1 MLVLFPSDPFDT
13 WKVDADWAEE
23 ARIAQECGHQVAY
36 IHHESLVND
45 DDPGAAVKKIPD
57 FDEPTRALYR
67 GWMLTSD
74 QYRQLYEKLQ
84 ACRVDLVTTPEQYK
98 NTHEL
103 PGWYGALAGATP
115 DSRWFPATDVMSGE
129 GRELDPVVLD
139 AARQMAPCIIKDYV
153 KSRKHEWG
161 EACFIPDADSA
172 AAVISNFIERQ
183 GDSLQGGLVLRDFV
197 PLKSLGKHPKSGMP
211 MSEEY
216 RFFWLNGHV
225 ACLSEYWPEEMYE
238 TEEIEIPEPEGGW
251 EEGMGRTITVPKSIE
266 NLPSFEEL
274 TEFGRG
280 IDSPFFTMDLAMTED
295 EEWIVMEIG
304 DGQVS
309 GFPQMPT
316 DAQKFYPGLEPLLNH
331 RHAPA
336 PPHRDTSRPQ
346 ALTRVQMDPMTCA
359 VPGCDHTDHGGGMFM
374 HPRCHVGT
382 PTWCSY
388 GNGVVTISC
397 AECDQVVAR
406 IAVDP
411 GKPVQH

>member
-23 ARIAQECGHQVAY
+23 ARIAQECGHEVAY
-36 IHHESLVND
+36 VHYESLVND
-45 DDPGAAVKKIPD
+45 GDARQAVKRVPD
-57 FDEPTRALYR
+57 QEEPSLAIYR
-67 GWMLTSD
+67 GWMLTAS
-74 QYRQLYEKLQ
+74 QYEALYGALQ
-84 ACRVDLVTTPEQYK
+84 SHLVDLLTSPDSYEAA
-98 NTHEL
+98 HHL
-103 PGWYGALAGATP
+103 PGWYDALEGRTP
-115 DSRWFPATDVMSGE
+115 ESRWFPLEDLRSESGM
-129 GRELDPVVLD
+129 DWKAVVE
-139 AARQMAPCIIKDYV
+139 AAREMAPCIIKDYV
-153 KSRKHEWG
+153 KSRKHEWK
-161 EACFIPDADSA
+161 EACFIPDAA
-172 AAVISNFIERQ
+172 AASDVVANFLERQ
-183 GDSLQGGLVLRDFV
+183 DDSLQGGLVLRKFV
-197 PLKSLGKHPKSGMP
+197 PLKSIGKHPQSGMP

-238 TEEIEIPEPEGGW
+238 TEEIEMPEPEGGW

-266 NLPSFEEL
+266 NLPSFDEL
-274 TEFGRG
+274 AEFVRG
-280 IDSPFFTMDLAMTED
+280 IGSPFFTMDLAMTED

-316 DAQKFYPGLEPLLNH
+316 DAQKFYPALEPFLNH
-331 RHAPA
+331 RHAP
-336 PPHRDTSRPQ
+336 PPHKDASRLP
-346 ALTRVQMDPMTCA
+346 ALTRVQIDPMTCA
-359 VPGCDHTDHGGGMFM
+359 VPGCDHTDHDGGMVM

-388 GNGVVTISC
+388 GNGVLTISC

-411 GKPVQH
+411 GEPVRD